1 MQLPLVSGDL
11 RVGSILVELPRGRRS
26 HQRDRDLL
34 AQLAD
39 HGARAVHA
47 VQLADALLTNRQLL
61 VTAREEE
68 RSRLRRDLHDELG
81 PTLAGLAMQLGGLQ
95 EILRTDPAT
104 AAERLTRLEAAAR
117 HALDDV
123 RRVSR
128 ELRPPSL
135 DEVGLV
141 GAIVRAGD
149 EAGIVLSPSGSGP
162 ADLPPAVEVA
172 AYRIGVEAVLNV
184 GRHAGVGRARLEV
197 SVIDGAVQLR
207 VSDGGSG
214 LGSAPAGVGILSMRE
229 RAEEIGGTPHR
240 DEHEHRH
247 RGRGPAPAGER
258 RGLRRGRPM
267 TTVVL
272 VDDHPMFREGLRFT
286 LERAGLTVLG
296 EAGDGR
302 EALALVATT
311 DPDVVVMDLTMPA
324 LDGLAATERLVAS
337 GARAKIL
344 VLTLSEEDASVFA
357 ALRAGASG
365 YLVKGVG
372 GDQVVS
378 AVIALG
384 AGNAVFGP
392 SLAGRMLDFLDRP
405 PAEVR
410 FPELTEREREVLTHL
425 AQGSSNAQIADRAGD
440 LARHRPQPRHEHPG
454 QAAGGQ
460 PAPGHVALPHSV
472 RHGPSS
478 ADTPVRT
485 GV

>member
-1 MQLPLVSGDL
+1 
-11 RVGSILVELPRGRRS
+11 
-26 HQRDRDLL
+26 
-34 AQLAD
+34 
-39 HGARAVHA
+39 
-47 VQLADALLTNRQLL
+47 
-61 VTAREEE
+61 
-68 RSRLRRDLHDELG
+68 
-81 PTLAGLAMQLGGLQ
+81 
-95 EILRTDPAT
+95 
-104 AAERLTRLEAAAR
+104 
-117 HALDDV
+117 
-123 RRVSR
+123 
-128 ELRPPSL
+128 
-135 DEVGLV
+135 
-141 GAIVRAGD
+141 
-149 EAGIVLSPSGSGP
+149 
-162 ADLPPAVEVA
+162 
-172 AYRIGVEAVLNV
+172 
-184 GRHAGVGRARLEV
+184 
-197 SVIDGAVQLR
+197 
-207 VSDGGSG
+207 
-214 LGSAPAGVGILSMRE
+214 
-229 RAEEIGGTPHR
+229 
-240 DEHEHRH
+240 
-247 RGRGPAPAGER
+247 
-258 RGLRRGRPM
+258 M

-286 LERAGLTVLG
+286 LERAGLTVVG

-425 AQGSSNAQIADRAGD
+425 AQGSSNAQIATALVISPVTVRNHVTNI
-440 LARHRPQPRHEHPG
+440 LAKLQVANRR
-454 QAAGGQ
+454 QAMLRF
-460 PAPGHVALPHSV
+460 H
-472 RHGPSS
+472 
-478 ADTPVRT
+478 TP
-485 GV
+485 